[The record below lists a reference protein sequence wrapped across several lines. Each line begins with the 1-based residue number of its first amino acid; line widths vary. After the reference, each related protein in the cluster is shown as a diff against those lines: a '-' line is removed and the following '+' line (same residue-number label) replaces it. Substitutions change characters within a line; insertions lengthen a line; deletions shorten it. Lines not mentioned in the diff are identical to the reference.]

1 MKRAAIIIG
10 IVFAAALAV
19 VIGNRMSTD
28 AMAVVVGVVCGVM
41 ASIPTSLLIIWALW
55 RRDQSADQASQSQ
68 AALAHPYQYP
78 PVVVV
83 NPAPAHGLPGL
94 PPSIPFPYSADE
106 NLLPAGHRV
115 FRVMGDE
122 EAPENRTL
130 W

>member
-1 MKRAAIIIG
+1 VHVKQAVIIIG
-10 IVFAAALAV
+10 IVFAVALAV

-41 ASIPTSLLIIWALW
+41 ASIPTSLLIIWAL
-55 RRDQSADQASQSQ
+55 RRDQSAAQASLSQ

-83 NPAPAHGLPGL
+83 NPAAHQFAPGHGLPGL
-94 PPSIPFPYSADE
+94 PPSTPYPADGS
-106 NLLPAGHRV
+106 LLPAGQRV

-122 EAPENRTL
+122 
-130 W
+130 

>member
-1 MKRAAIIIG
+1 MKRAAIIVG
-10 IVFAAALAV
+10 IVFAAVLAV

-28 AMAVVVGVVCGVM
+28 AVAVVVGVVCGVM

-55 RRDQSADQASQSQ
+55 RRDQSAAQASQSQ
-68 AALAHPYQYP
+68 AALAHLYQYP

-83 NPAPAHGLPGL
+83 NPAPGHGLPSL
-94 PPSIPFPYSADE
+94 PPSIPYSADG
-106 NLLPAGHRV
+106 NLLPAGHRE